1 MAKLRNPHPGET
13 IREELNELGITPYR
27 LAKETGLEE
36 TAISQIL
43 NGKRRITART
53 ALRLGAFFGTSPE
66 FWLNLQTAYDL
77 EEERRRP
84 APDKLSVSCTAAT
97 GIS

>member
-1 MAKLRNPHPGET
+1 MTKLRNPHPGET
-13 IREELNELGITPYR
+13 IREELNELGITAYR
-27 LAKETGLEE
+27 LAKETRLEE
-36 TAISQIL
+36 TAVSQIL

-77 EEERRRP
+77 EEERRRLAP
-84 APDKLSVSCTAAT
+84 AGEAEAT
-97 GIS
+97 GLVTA